1 MKSRIRRGGM
11 AAAVVLL
18 LSIVLTHSVCA
29 QYGRAQQAVDNIKKY
44 YAESSFKVAS
54 LTGDPAYIIGAS
66 AGVQQ
71 FGTLGFGISF
81 NYMLNETGSTADDGS
96 TPGIG
101 ESSEVVSV
109 QSLFYIGPYMEFSV
123 PISGQVNFFFSA
135 MGAIGQSDFNSS
147 FGESGSFNNVFGG
160 IELKP
165 AVAYVIN
172 DRIDVRLA
180 FGYLI
185 GRFGTEV
192 QTDIL
197 SGNFAVRLFL

>member
-1 MKSRIRRGGM
+1 MKFRTKRRGT

-18 LSIVLTHSVCA
+18 ISIIGAQTAWA
-29 QYGRAQQAVDNIKKY
+29 QYGTERRLAVNAKKY
-44 YAESSFKVAS
+44 YGESSIKVAG
-54 LTGDPAYIIGAS
+54 LTGDPAYIIGVS

-81 NYMLNETGSTADDGS
+81 NYMLNETGSAADDSS

-101 ESSEVVSV
+101 ESSEVASV
-109 QSLFYIGPYMEFSV
+109 QSLFYIGPYMEFSL
-123 PISGQVNFFFSA
+123 PISDRVNFFFSA
-135 MGAIGQSDFNSS
+135 MGAIGQTDYNSS
-147 FGESGSFNNVFGG
+147 FGEAESFNNVFGG

-172 DRIDVRLA
+172 ERVDVRLA

-192 QTDIL
+192 QTDIP